1 MAITETTFAYA
12 GMLVPVTISSWPSL
26 RCPASSA
33 PIGSPSRSRAGRYD
47 QERRSSPNP

>member
-12 GMLVPVTISSWPSL
+12 GGLVPVTISSWPSA
-26 RCPASSA
+26 RCPASSV